1 MFLLE
6 PPGVTNFKKHLFFI
20 DDSGSDDE
28 DGEKKTKINNNQ
40 MQMPGM
46 MPMMPLPGMP
56 LPFPPMPG
64 LPPPLPG
71 MPGIP
76 PMPVPPGEDFL
87 SLLY

>member
-1 MFLLE
+1 
-6 PPGVTNFKKHLFFI
+6 
-20 DDSGSDDE
+20 
-28 DGEKKTKINNNQ
+28 

-46 MPMMPLPGMP
+46 MPMMPLPGIP

-76 PMPVPPGEDFL
+76 PMPVPPGEDIL
-87 SLLY
+87 ISALLNNYFSIPYSSATLNTMEIIFFQ

>member
-1 MFLLE
+1 
-6 PPGVTNFKKHLFFI
+6 
-20 DDSGSDDE
+20 
-28 DGEKKTKINNNQ
+28 

-76 PMPVPPGEDFL
+76 PMPVPPGEDIFI
-87 SLLY
+87 SALLNNYFNILNSSATLEIM